1 MKRLRKVP
9 AVLAAA
15 LVLGLILAQQALA
28 LRLEM
33 SSRGEAEVLT
43 VTFESPQ
50 PPSFS
55 VARTG
60 RQEITVSLGGDPW
73 KAEGRPAALAGGMSR
88 LLDGVDPGASGL
100 RIRLKTNAFGYV
112 ATSTPNSIQVTVFP
126 DPLGARWGQERQPA
140 PATPAPAKAEPKKTE
155 PPKAE
160 AKKAEAPKPEAKKAE
175 PAKAETKKPEPAPAK
190 QTEAAKAAP
199 QPAAAPAAA
208 PAANNKGAAKEPVQ
222 VQSSKRGAAPA
233 VETELPMPGNAA
245 AAAAPGQEPYFS
257 VPYSVRTQLGS
268 GGPDEEAFRQ
278 SGQEPEAR
286 TVSAGEDGEV
296 RFKAVAKGPEE
307 VRLAELARTQGPEA
321 PKENGFGEVKRPVT
335 REALPSVPTGDAVA
349 TGVPD
354 VGGAPTPA
362 PEAPAVPTGP
372 ALPPT
377 APEKAQ
383 AKAPE
388 KAKDKAQEQA
398 PAETPPVHV
407 VPGPP
412 EAAPTASLE
421 PPKPEPAHAE
431 LAPAENGPVETPPAE
446 NATASELAMSERETY
461 LRETLYTAESQMAN
475 GDLKGAQESLKGLL
489 TAPDL
494 PPDARE
500 DALYDL
506 ADVLYQLYRGDIAG
520 HFPEVSK
527 AFYEAMNSNLK
538 SPRVPAALLNL
549 GLLNLKVD
557 NIPESTAYFKLLKD
571 KYPDDQNVPY
581 IDYYWGEHYF
591 NKGDYANAAR
601 RLQTLIQNHPDIPLI
616 KQASYLLAD
625 SLHLL
630 GYNEQAFQITDYM
643 DKRWP
648 LLYMENPPFLKLS
661 ADVENT
667 LGKLKEA
674 KDHYWTYYNL
684 NPQAPS
690 GDIVLA
696 RVADIY
702 LKNGQKKA
710 AREIYDKVIKDFPD
724 SEGSLVSKMR
734 LAEEGIYDDPTEPVM
749 TTVFD
754 RPYNV
759 LPRDT
764 YIEIATKHP
773 KSPLAPLALLKL
785 AMWHAWNKQYG
796 DALGAVQDLLDR
808 YPKSDLAQRA
818 RELGDK
824 TFALAVPQLIA
835 DGNFGRVTQWW
846 EKYAFVDRGKVDDDT
861 RLGVATSYWKTGEP
875 DKALA
880 LIQRY
885 LTKNQVPTYSEMAM
899 NLASNIYLEK
909 GAWTKLDELA
919 ALARRHWKIPKG
931 MEQQLDYARAMALE
945 NLNESKKSLPIWA
958 QLAADM
964 TADPPIRANAMY
976 YLAKSSLEKQDL
988 RRTFAYA
995 QEALSLLLQTKGDK
1009 DKIKDAILMTVF
1021 ATEHSGRWE
1030 EALKWAGEY
1039 DKYIPDSDPEWP
1051 SMRYRLAEIYRKA
1064 GSRAQWKQMMEEI
1077 RDKKPDSLYGRM
1089 AASALDTYALETKV
1103 QEYAPGP
1110 N

>member
-1 MKRLRKVP
+1 MTVKRFRKAS
-9 AVLAAA
+9 AVLAAVLL
-15 LVLGLILAQQALA
+15 LVLVLAQQALA
-28 LRLEM
+28 LRLETH
-33 SSRGEAEVLT
+33 SRGEAEVLT
-43 VTFESPQ
+43 VTFESLQ

-60 RQEITVSLGGDPW
+60 RQEVTLSLAGDPW
-73 KAEGRPAALAGGMSR
+73 KAESRPAALTGGMWR
-88 LLDGVDPGASGL
+88 LIDGVEPGASGL
-100 RIRLKTNAFGYV
+100 RLRLKTNAFGYV
-112 ATSTPNSIQVTVFP
+112 ATSSPNSLQITVFP
-126 DPLGARWGQERQPA
+126 DPLGARWGQEPQAAARPE
-140 PATPAPAKAEPKKTE
+140 PAKPE

-160 AKKAEAPKPEAKKAE
+160 AKKPEPPKAEPKKAE
-175 PAKAETKKPEPAPAK
+175 VPKAETRKPESAPVAAQAPA
-190 QTEAAKAAP
+190 QAK
-199 QPAAAPAAA
+199 
-208 PAANNKGAAKEPVQ
+208 AKEPVQ
-222 VQSSKRGAAPA
+222 VQPSKRGVAPA
-233 VETELPMPGNAA
+233 VETELPMPGNADSA
-245 AAAAPGQEPYFS
+245 GAQGQEPYFS
-257 VPYSVRTQLGS
+257 VPYSVRTQLG
-268 GGPDEEAFRQ
+268 GGGADEEAFRQ
-278 SGQEPEAR
+278 SGQVPEAR
-286 TVSAGEDGEV
+286 GVPAGADGEV
-296 RFKAVAKGPEE
+296 RFKAVSKGPAE
-307 VRLAELARTQGPEA
+307 VRLAELAGSPAGQA
-321 PKENGFGEVKRPVT
+321 PPENGAGEVKRPVSQ
-335 REALPSVPTGDAVA
+335 ALPPAPAGQAAIPAVPDVGNDTVPAPEAFSVPTG
-349 TGVPD
+349 PS
-354 VGGAPTPA
+354 
-362 PEAPAVPTGP
+362 
-372 ALPPT
+372 LPPV
-377 APEKAQ
+377 APQ
-383 AKAPE
+383 KAPE
-388 KAKDKAQEQA
+388 KAKAAAEATA
-398 PAETPPVHV
+398 PAETPPPVHV

-412 EAAPTASLE
+412 EAAPVAPVLE

-431 LAPAENGPVETPPAE
+431 LAPSE
-446 NATASELAMSERETY
+446 NATAAAPENATAGELAMGERETY
-461 LRETLYTAESQMAN
+461 LRESLYTAESQMAN
-475 GDLKGAQESLKGLL
+475 GDLKGAQEALKGLL
-489 TAPDL
+489 AAPDL
-494 PPDARE
+494 PADVRE

-506 ADVLYQLYRGDIAG
+506 ADVLYQIYRGDMAG

-557 NIPESTAYFKLLKD
+557 NIPEATAYFKLLKD
-571 KYPDDQNVPY
+571 KYPEDQNVPY

-648 LLYMENPPFLKLS
+648 LLYMENPLFLKLA

-696 RVADIY
+696 RIADIY
-702 LKNGQKKA
+702 LRDGQKKA
-710 AREIYDKVIKDFPD
+710 AREIYDKAIKDFPD
-724 SEGSLVSKMR
+724 SEGALVSKMR

-749 TTVFD
+749 STVFD

-773 KSPLAPLALLKL
+773 DSPLAPLALLKL

-808 YPKSDLAQRA
+808 YPKNDLAPRA

-835 DGNFGRVTQWW
+835 DGNYGRVTQWW
-846 EKYAFVDRGKVDDDT
+846 EKYAFVNRDKADDDT

-885 LTKNQVPTYSEMAM
+885 LTKTQVPTYSEMAL
-899 NLASNIYLEK
+899 NLASNIYLET
-909 GAWTKLDELA
+909 GAWTKLDALA
-919 ALARRHWKIPKG
+919 ALARRNWKIPTG
-931 MEQQLDYARAMALE
+931 LEQQLDYARAMALE
-945 NLNESKKSLPIWA
+945 NLNDAKRSLPIWA

-964 TADPPIRANAMY
+964 SVDPAIRANAMY
-976 YLAKSSLEKQDL
+976 YLAKASMEKQDL
-988 RRTFAYA
+988 RRVFAYA

-1039 DKYIPDSDPEWP
+1039 DKYIPDTDPEWP

-1064 GSRAQWKQMMEEI
+1064 GSRAQWRKMMEEI

-1089 AASALDTYALETKV
+1089 AASALDTYALETKA

>member
-1 MKRLRKVP
+1 VTVKRLRKVP

-15 LVLGLILAQQALA
+15 LLLWLSQTPQALA
-28 LRLEM
+28 LRLEAH
-33 SSRGEAEVLT
+33 SRGEAEVLT

-60 RQEITVSLGGDPW
+60 RQEITVSLGGDAW
-73 KAEGRPAALAGGMSR
+73 KAESRPAALAGGMSR
-88 LLDGVDPGASGL
+88 LLDGVDPGGSGL
-100 RIRLKTNAFGYV
+100 RVRVKTNAFGFV
-112 ATSTPNSIQVTVFP
+112 ATSSPNTLQITIFP
-126 DPLGARWGQERQPA
+126 DPLGARWGQERPA
-140 PATPAPAKAEPKKTE
+140 EPAQTPAKKPEPAKV
-155 PPKAE
+155 E
-160 AKKAEAPKPEAKKAE
+160 AKKPE
-175 PAKAETKKPEPAPAK
+175 PAKAETKKPEPPKAEPKKAEAPK
-190 QTEAAKAAP
+190 
-199 QPAAAPAAA
+199 AAPAAPAGTQA
-208 PAANNKGAAKEPVQ
+208 PANNKKAASQEPVQ
-222 VQSSKRGAAPA
+222 VQPSKRGAAPA
-233 VETELPMPGNAA
+233 VETDLPMPGDAA
-245 AAAAPGQEPYFS
+245 SAAAPGQEPYFS

-268 GGPDEEAFRQ
+268 GGSDDEAFRQ

-286 TVSAGEDGEV
+286 TVPAGEDGEV

-307 VRLAELARTQGPEA
+307 VRLAELARSQGPEA
-321 PKENGFGEVKRPVT
+321 PRENGFGEVKRPVS
-335 REALPSVPTGDAVA
+335 REPLPAAPAGGAAAPAGQAAGADVP
-349 TGVPD
+349 VPD
-354 VGGAPTPA
+354 ASS
-362 PEAPAVPTGP
+362 VPTGP

-377 APEKAQ
+377 APAKAPDKAPAKAQEKGADKAQ
-383 AKAPE
+383 AKAP
-388 KAKDKAQEQA
+388 
-398 PAETPPVHV
+398 AEPPPPVHV

-412 EAAPTASLE
+412 EAAPVAPPLE

-431 LAPAENGPVETPPAE
+431 LAPAENATAETPAE
-446 NATASELAMSERETY
+446 NATAGELAMSERETY

-475 GDLKGAQESLKGLL
+475 GDLKGAQESLRGLL
-489 TAPDL
+489 AAPDL
-494 PPDARE
+494 PADVRE

-506 ADVLYQLYRGDIAG
+506 ADVVYQLYRGTITE

-527 AFYEAMNSNLK
+527 AFNEAMNSNLK

-557 NIPESTAYFKLLKD
+557 NIPEATAYFKLLKD

-581 IDYYWGEHYF
+581 IGYYWGEHYF

-601 RLQTLIQNHPDIPLI
+601 QLQTLIQEHPDIPLI

-648 LLYMENPPFLKLS
+648 LLYMENPQFLKLS

-710 AREIYDKVIKDFPD
+710 AREIYDKVIRDFPD

-749 TTVFD
+749 STVFD

-773 KSPLAPLALLKL
+773 NSPLAPLALLKL

-796 DALGAVQDLLDR
+796 DALAAVQDLLNR

-824 TFALAVPQLIA
+824 TFTLAVPQLIA
-835 DGNFGRVTQWW
+835 DQNFGRVTQWW
-846 EKYAFVDRGKVDDDT
+846 EKYAFVDQGKVDDDT
-861 RLGVATSYWKTGEP
+861 RLGVATSYWKTGER

-885 LTKNQVPTYSEMAM
+885 LTKNQVPTYSEMAL
-899 NLASNIYLEK
+899 NLASNIYLET

-931 MEQQLDYARAMALE
+931 LEQQLDYARAMALE
-945 NLNESKKSLPIWA
+945 NLNEPKKSLPIWA

-976 YLAKSSLEKQDL
+976 YLAKASLEKQDL
-988 RRTFAYA
+988 RRVFAYA

-1064 GSRAQWKQMMEEI
+1064 GSREQWRKMMEEI
-1077 RDKKPDSLYGRM
+1077 RDKKADSLYGRM
-1089 AASALDTYALETKV
+1089 AASALETYALERKA